1 MIPKAICR
9 SMLFTYGWKDF
20 ITDHLSDIPL
30 ENHSKY
36 NSFII
41 TSENGLAKLR
51 LKKLPQDSVLV
62 PRAGI
67 KLLKTG
73 HPYDPVG
80 VSDFRIE
87 RLNFDKIMRGLNVYM
102 NGLQLEEKMRIQG
115 SWDNL
120 RKTLEDLPKLIGT
133 FPKMDLK
140 IFPRVSNEVPVVPDQ
155 LNFSDDLPEVRGEL
169 YPEEVVEG
177 HLEDEVS
184 VGMDVCI
191 YTKDKKSRPW
201 MGRIVQ
207 VLDNKRFL
215 LQWYG
220 RKSSRSTVFNALK
233 NVDGSPY
240 LTELDN
246 DTVMFW
252 MISEPQSRKPSS
264 FSVSNYWME
273 TIRVEY
279 QEMDEK

>member
-73 HPYDPVG
+73 HPYDSVG

>member
-80 VSDFRIE
+80 VSDFRI
-87 RLNFDKIMRGLNVYM
+87 
-102 NGLQLEEKMRIQG
+102 
-115 SWDNL
+115 
-120 RKTLEDLPKLIGT
+120 
-133 FPKMDLK
+133 
-140 IFPRVSNEVPVVPDQ
+140 
-155 LNFSDDLPEVRGEL
+155 
-169 YPEEVVEG
+169 
-177 HLEDEVS
+177 
-184 VGMDVCI
+184 
-191 YTKDKKSRPW
+191 KD
-201 MGRIVQ
+201 
-207 VLDNKRFL
+207 
-215 LQWYG
+215 
-220 RKSSRSTVFNALK
+220 
-233 NVDGSPY
+233 
-240 LTELDN
+240 
-246 DTVMFW
+246 
-252 MISEPQSRKPSS
+252 
-264 FSVSNYWME
+264 
-273 TIRVEY
+273 
-279 QEMDEK
+279 